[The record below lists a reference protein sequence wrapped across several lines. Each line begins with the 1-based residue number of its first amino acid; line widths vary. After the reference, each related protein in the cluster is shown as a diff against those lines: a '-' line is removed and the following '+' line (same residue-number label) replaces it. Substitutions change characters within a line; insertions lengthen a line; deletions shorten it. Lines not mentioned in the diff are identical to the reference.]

1 MEIIYLT
8 EQVGGKLE
16 NGGHF
21 SKSSQLSQIL
31 EGTFFKSIQI
41 THENKDYFLVTTSTD
56 QLKNSIYSY
65 TDVAKHYGTLPSIY
79 HVTEQEFKTSL
90 AKETLDNKL
99 VDHTKL
105 RHTLVEQ
112 LEIQSKNIIQSVLKS
127 DLSYE
132 DSIKYLSEDAREFM
146 IVKSADNQT
155 ILDIR
160 RKYSMF
166 ENWITNF
173 DEYDVIVLNDFLDY
187 VKDEYDNYPEDYI
200 DGISVEFF
208 AAELVELV
216 NKEQTV
222 LFKF

>member
-21 SKSSQLSQIL
+21 SQSSQLSQIL
-31 EGTFFKSIQI
+31 EGTFFKSTQI
-41 THENKDYFLVTTSTD
+41 THENKDYFLVTTNSD
-56 QLKNSIYSY
+56 QLNNTIYSY
-65 TDVAKHYGTLPSIY
+65 ADIANHYGTLPSIY

-90 AKETLDNKL
+90 AKDTLDNKL

-105 RHTLVEQ
+105 RNTLVEQ

-132 DSIKYLSEDAREFM
+132 DSIKYLSQDAREFM

-160 RKYSMF
+160 RRYNMF
-166 ENWITNF
+166 EDWITNF
-173 DEYDVIVLNDFLDY
+173 DEYDIIVLNDFLDY
-187 VKDEYDNYPEDYI
+187 VRDEYANYPGDYI
-200 DGISVEFF
+200 DGISVEYF
-208 AAELVELV
+208 AAELVELI